1 MKAIQEAVRN
11 LALSKQL
18 SEEIARKAL
27 REIIEGKAPEVLVA
41 GLLVGLH
48 ARGETAEEIA
58 AIAKEVLEHAVQLG
72 LNADKLL
79 DTCGSGG
86 DGYNTFNISTAS
98 AFVCAACGV
107 KVAKHGNRSVSSVS
121 GSADVLEALGAR
133 VELNPAEAKKV
144 FDETGITFLFA
155 PVYHPGLRNVAPVRK
170 ALSSRTVF
178 NFIGPIVNPANA
190 NYRVLGVSSADYAEK
205 IADVLISLGIKRAVV
220 INAED
225 GLDEFSLK
233 AKNRIFE
240 VYEVAIKEYFLTA
253 EDLNLP
259 QVDYSEIQ
267 VRTPEE
273 SANIILSVFRGEKNA
288 CRRYVVANASFGLYV
303 TGMAETPAQGVLM
316 AEEAI
321 DSGNALKK
329 LEEFVKATGGKVVV
343 S

>member
-27 REIIEGKAPEVLVA
+27 REIIEGEAPEVLVA

-58 AIAKEVLEHAVQLG
+58 AIAKEVLEHAVRLD

-133 VELNPAEAKKV
+133 VELNPDEAKKV

-155 PVYHPGLRNVAPVRK
+155 PLYHPGLRNVAPVRK

-178 NFIGPIVNPANA
+178 NFIGPLVNPANA

-205 IADVLISLGIKRAVV
+205 IADVLVSLGIKRAVV

-240 VYEVAIKEYFLTA
+240 VCEGAKKEYFLTA
-253 EDLNLP
+253 EDLNLSP
-259 QVDYSEIQ
+259 ADYSEIQ

-273 SANIILSVFRGEKNA
+273 SAHIILSVFKGEKNV
-288 CRRYVVANASFGLYV
+288 CRWYVVANASFGLYV
-303 TGMAETPAQGVLM
+303 TGMAETPARGVLM